1 MFWLSNHFMM
11 GIIDSYCI
19 VISNLQIFRRG
30 CLCIEKVLISL
41 AIVINVNSIN
51 KYKHLYFSEHNI
63 SRQSSSSGLGAPL
76 VSGEF
81 STVSIP
87 PVKLEEKER
96 RVNAMAIL
104 RLLCDCPQLQ
114 RHLVEL
120 LSARSMELI
129 NLCSYFWWSCQHF
142 HLKLKKS
149 FKLPETMGKFPVN
162 YFLSGFLKL

>member
-1 MFWLSNHFMM
+1 MM
-11 GIIDSYCI
+11 GIINSYCI
-19 VISNLQIFRRG
+19 VNSNLQIFRRG

-41 AIVINVNSIN
+41 AIVIHVNSIN
-51 KYKHLYFSEHNI
+51 KYKHLYLSEHNI

-129 NLCSYFWWSCQHF
+129 NLCSYF
-142 HLKLKKS
+142 
-149 FKLPETMGKFPVN
+149 
-162 YFLSGFLKL
+162 